1 MAQEH
6 FERDRHIG
14 VFRVAQLEI
23 KIFVHISLQVEFA
36 LLHQL
41 HDGCGGKRLRDA
53 GDAENGVGRHLLAAF
68 TVFQAETVGVDN
80 LVVLH
85 HHHI

>member
-14 VFRVAQLEI
+14 VFRIAHLEI
-23 KIFVHISLQVEFA
+23 KVFVHISLQVEFA
-36 LLHQL
+36 FFHQL

-53 GDAENGVGRHLLAAF
+53 GDAENGVGCHFLAAF
-68 TVFQAETVGVDN
+68 TVLQAETVGVDN